1 MFRSLYQGL
10 FRAVFRPVPR
20 LSANVPHSVD
30 SAAGSNLKFWLDL
43 LAKERL
49 ESLKERRQEVEK
61 ARKKFLKEKRQEVE
75 EARKEANEAWD
86 RIVDN
91 GAEIVQLKV

>member
-30 SAAGSNLKFWLDL
+30 SAAGSNLQFWLDL
-43 LAKERL
+43 LAKER
-49 ESLKERRQEVEK
+49 RQEVEE
-61 ARKKFLKEKRQEVE
+61 ARKEFLKEKRQEVE